1 VKGQKDH
8 LSSNTLRKK
17 RQSNVATTENKNKNK
32 HLMTQQKNRMG
43 KSVNDET
50 LRKRGKDGGKNKRN
64 GQKQQRNNKGLLQ
77 G

>member
-1 VKGQKDH
+1 
-8 LSSNTLRKK
+8 
-17 RQSNVATTENKNKNK
+17 
-32 HLMTQQKNRMG
+32 MTQQKIRMG